1 MSWAARTAS
10 TGRLVSTGTD
20 RPRQAPR
27 RSLSFSR
34 EPASHD
40 RNGDEGGSG
49 TAGADDCVVTKQRVR
64 LLYVDRSLIDDLAR
78 WLAPTD
84 LRAAVVPAPLV
95 GLVHGVAAARPEELT
110 RNDPVPGTAA
120 ERQAAVLILI
130 ATDRADGPDVL
141 LQQRAAKLRDH
152 AGEVAFP
159 GGAREDGDA
168 GPPATAIREAAEET
182 GVDPAAVEPL
192 IVLPRLH
199 IPPSRFDV
207 TGVLAHWRT
216 PSPVSAVDPG
226 ETSRVMRVPF
236 AALADPENRIML
248 STRFGW
254 HGPAFVLDGAVVWG
268 YTGEIL
274 GALLRFGG
282 WQRPWVASDP
292 LRSRP
297 GMATGRLSCSV
308 VRATASDRV
317 VCPVTGILNVGHT
330 GASRSSQS
338 AEPIAATASLLR
350 PTSCRQPSPSRSRP
364 G

>member
-1 MSWAARTAS
+1 M
-10 TGRLVSTGTD
+10 
-20 RPRQAPR
+20 
-27 RSLSFSR
+27 
-34 EPASHD
+34 
-40 RNGDEGGSG
+40 
-49 TAGADDCVVTKQRVR
+49 
-64 LLYVDRSLIDDLAR
+64 DRSLTDDLAR

-95 GLVHGVAAARPEELT
+95 GLVHALAAARPEELS
-110 RNDPVPGTAA
+110 RNDPVPDTAA

-159 GGAREDGDA
+159 GGARETGDA

-182 GVDPAAVEPL
+182 GVDPAAVQPL

-216 PSPVSAVDPG
+216 PSPVSAIDPG

-236 AALADPENRIML
+236 TALADPDNRIML

-254 HGPAFVLDGAVVWG
+254 RGPAFVFERAVVWG

-274 GALLRFGG
+274 AALLRLGG
-282 WQRPWVASDP
+282 WERPWGASNPVD
-292 LRSRP
+292 LDQARRRSA
-297 GMATGRLSCSV
+297 MSCSV
-308 VRATASDRV
+308 VRAGGNRCSPIIPCHSLTRSAFPQTATD
-317 VCPVTGILNVGHT
+317 L
-330 GASRSSQS
+330 
-338 AEPIAATASLLR
+338 
-350 PTSCRQPSPSRSRP
+350 
-364 G
+364 